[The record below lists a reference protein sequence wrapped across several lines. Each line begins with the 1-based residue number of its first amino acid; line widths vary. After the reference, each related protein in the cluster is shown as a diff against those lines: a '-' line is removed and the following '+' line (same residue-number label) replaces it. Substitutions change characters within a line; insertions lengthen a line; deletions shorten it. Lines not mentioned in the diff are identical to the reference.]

1 MTTEELKIRQLANQH
16 LLTPT
21 DKLTVLH
28 DLCGV
33 QAQFMA
39 NAIHSLKIRSDNG
52 QADTFK
58 DGLVKNWTVRGTVHV
73 FAEDDLPLF
82 MHCNN
87 GQDYLRNDWRGKSFW
102 NQRAAWALTPERQA
116 YFVDVILEALQG
128 TELTREELK
137 TICRKK
143 GMTEPEENSM
153 FDPWGGGIREICERG
168 FLNYVVQEKKA
179 FCLAPAFTPIPEQE
193 AKLQEI
199 IRKYKGV
206 PGGTMPVMQ
215 QAQEIF
221 GYLPEEVQIQ
231 IAEGLDIPLEEVYGI
246 STFYSLYDLNP
257 KGQYK
262 ITVCLGT
269 ACYVK
274 GSQAVLDKIV
284 ARLGCPVGSISP
296 DGKYSVDANRCV
308 GACGLAP
315 VMMVNDDVYGRMT
328 PEQVDDVLAKYK

>member
-1 MTTEELKIRQLANQH
+1 MPNQ
-16 LLTPT
+16 
-21 DKLTVLH
+21 KTV
-28 DLCGV
+28 V
-33 QAQFMA
+33 PY
-39 NAIHSLKIRSDNG
+39 S
-52 QADTFK
+52 
-58 DGLVKNWTVRGTVHV
+58 GT
-73 FAEDDLPLF
+73 
-82 MHCNN
+82 
-87 GQDYLRNDWRGKSFW
+87 
-102 NQRAAWALTPERQA
+102 
-116 YFVDVILEALQG
+116 
-128 TELTREELK
+128 
-137 TICRKK
+137 
-143 GMTEPEENSM
+143 
-153 FDPWGGGIREICERG
+153 
-168 FLNYVVQEKKA
+168 
-179 FCLAPAFTPIPEQE
+179 PEQE

-206 PGGTMPVMQ
+206 PGGTM
-215 QAQEIF
+215 
-221 GYLPEEVQIQ
+221 PEEVQIQ

-328 PEQVDDVLAKYK
+328 PDQVDDVLAKYK